1 LNWGADAIYDI
12 IDEKLEFRS
21 HYKMP
26 APQSETENCVAHNGS
41 IVPVPGRDIF
51 VQAWYQGG
59 ISVIDFT
66 DSANPIE
73 IAYFDRGPI
82 MEKEMITGG
91 YWSAYYYEGTIYGT
105 EITRGLDILKLIPS
119 KYLSKNE
126 IEAAALA
133 YPLIGSRR
141 LFNPQQ
147 QVPMTWPAKPVVA
160 RAYIDQLMKDKA
172 LEEDTAERII
182 ERLDLVDAA
191 MEKGGN
197 NRLARQLSRFE
208 LSLDAPNVDPMTQHR
223 LQKLNTTLK
232 EIAEGLSK

>member
-1 LNWGADAIYDI
+1 
-12 IDEKLEFRS
+12 
-21 HYKMP
+21 
-26 APQSETENCVAHNGS
+26 
-41 IVPVPGRDIF
+41 
-51 VQAWYQGG
+51 
-59 ISVIDFT
+59 
-66 DSANPIE
+66 
-73 IAYFDRGPI
+73 
-82 MEKEMITGG
+82 MITGG

-172 LEEDTAERII
+172 LEENIAESII
-182 ERLDLVDAA
+182 ERLGLVDVA

-197 NRLARQLSRFE
+197 NRLARQIKRYE
-208 LSLDAPNVDPMTQHR
+208 LSVDARSVDAMTQYRLEKLDA
-223 LQKLNTTLK
+223 TLK
-232 EIAEGLSK
+232 EIAKGLSK

>member
-1 LNWGADAIYDI
+1 
-12 IDEKLEFRS
+12 
-21 HYKMP
+21 
-26 APQSETENCVAHNGS
+26 
-41 IVPVPGRDIF
+41 
-51 VQAWYQGG
+51 
-59 ISVIDFT
+59 
-66 DSANPIE
+66 
-73 IAYFDRGPI
+73 
-82 MEKEMITGG
+82 MITGG

-147 QVPMTWPAKPVVA
+147 QVPMTWPSKPVVA

-172 LEEDTAERII
+172 LEENIAESII
-182 ERLDLVDAA
+182 ERLGLVDVA

-197 NRLARQLSRFE
+197 NRLARQIKRYE
-208 LSLDAPNVDPMTQHR
+208 LSVDARSVDAMTQYRLEKLDA
-223 LQKLNTTLK
+223 TLK
-232 EIAEGLSK
+232 EIAKGLSK